1 MHVYDY
7 MLIEFNKEIV
17 KDWYYS
23 DDNDLDD
30 HDIINRLLI
39 AARSL
44 LTVKTMR
51 DNAMEHHSFERA
63 YSAFNEMYPDI
74 PTIIYTSTPN
84 ITREHA
90 KQFLR
95 LLYIKS

>member
-1 MHVYDY
+1 

-23 DDNDLDD
+23 DDNDLDN
-30 HDIINRLLI
+30 HDIIKRLLI
-39 AARSL
+39 ASRSL
-44 LTVKTMR
+44 LISETMR
-51 DNAMEHHSFERA
+51 NNAMEYYSFERA

-74 PTIIYTSTPN
+74 PLIDHTDEKDIN
-84 ITREHA
+84 NEHC
-90 KQFLR
+90 KHFLR